1 MTALASKLRFFFF
14 KRPRALYFGSWL
26 TSVVLTEADNLL
38 NQQAVDDKCLLAEFR
53 SNQSVWSNAGDTS

>member
-1 MTALASKLRFFFF
+1 MGAGHT
-14 KRPRALYFGSWL
+14 

-53 SNQSVWSNAGDTS
+53 SNQTSLSGQMQVTRVNYPCPRS

>member
-1 MTALASKLRFFFF
+1 M
-14 KRPRALYFGSWL
+14 YFGSWL

>member
-1 MTALASKLRFFFF
+1 M
-14 KRPRALYFGSWL
+14 YFGSWL
-26 TSVVLTEADNLL
+26 TSVVLTEAGNL